1 MFLAVED
8 SNFVKQD
15 CLFPCPNCPT
25 LPRCLDENGTQP
37 TSDSGAWV
45 GASLANE
52 HVVSITMGLLAG
64 WVARCQALNVEGVTC
79 VRSTISWYNCV
90 SQTSPRIHRDS
101 TKEGGQGWGSEQPCR
116 GPVHS
121 ERGPGRAAWL
131 GVFPCFGFLV
141 CWILEPKAMR
151 ARRQG
156 KSYSLLI
163 FPLHWQNGSNY
174 MMVALNVIKGI
185 QSPEARLS
193 HNHDKLLKTAEIA
206 PSLRRRGKSWWCW
219 LKSAALACNRRLST
233 WKGDSCDFIRSE
245 GVLGSFPR
253 FVPSGHSCELQ
264 L

>member
-1 MFLAVED
+1 MLSETLLHGSPRTKWLAQQETGTLAIPVQLWKEQSTIFAKIALKEWYFLSKHVSLWNISADICQDRNWIVFLAVDD

-90 SQTSPRIHRDS
+90 SQTALRIHWDS
-101 TKEGGQGWGSEQPCR
+101 TKQEGQGWGSEQPCR

-121 ERGPGRAAWL
+121 ERGL
-131 GVFPCFGFLV
+131 GG
-141 CWILEPKAMR
+141 
-151 ARRQG
+151 
-156 KSYSLLI
+156 
-163 FPLHWQNGSNY
+163 
-174 MMVALNVIKGI
+174 
-185 QSPEARLS
+185 
-193 HNHDKLLKTAEIA
+193 
-206 PSLRRRGKSWWCW
+206 RRGLGYFPVSGSWCAGSW
-219 LKSAALACNRRLST
+219 NQRLWEPEDRERVTVYWYSHYTDKMDPIT
-233 WKGDSCDFIRSE
+233 WW
-245 GVLGSFPR
+245 
-253 FVPSGHSCELQ
+253 
-264 L
+264 

>member
-1 MFLAVED
+1 MPELSYTAPLSGREWNTT
-8 SNFVKQD
+8 NFGQWS
-15 CLFPCPNCPT
+15 LSWSQPCEWTRGFNN
-25 LPRCLDENGTQP
+25 NGATCWL
-37 TSDSGAWV
+37 G
-45 GASLANE
+45 GK
-52 HVVSITMGLLAG
+52 
-64 WVARCQALNVEGVTC
+64 VEGVTC

-90 SQTSPRIHRDS
+90 SQTAPRIHRDS